1 MLQADYRFS
10 DVQATY
16 KIYKKRLYGDV
27 SMTISAEKKHTKKK
41 RSPTLPQHSFKPIM
55 TDCNTSCGL
64 HVLDLFYLRFPLLV
78 ILKISIALPLTN

>member
-27 SMTISAEKKHTKKK
+27 SMTISAEKKKHKKK
-41 RSPTLPQHSFKPIM
+41 DLRPSPNILLNQLWQTV
-55 TDCNTSCGL
+55 TL
-64 HVLDLFYLRFPLLV
+64 HVDFMFLIY
-78 ILKISIALPLTN
+78 SICVFHYWSF

>member
-41 RSPTLPQHSFKPIM
+41 DLRPSPNI
-55 TDCNTSCGL
+55 
-64 HVLDLFYLRFPLLV
+64 LLNQ
-78 ILKISIALPLTN
+78 L

>member
-27 SMTISAEKKHTKKK
+27 SMTISAEKKTQKKDL
-41 RSPTLPQHSFKPIM
+41 RPTPNI
-55 TDCNTSCGL
+55 
-64 HVLDLFYLRFPLLV
+64 LLNQ
-78 ILKISIALPLTN
+78 L

>member
-27 SMTISAEKKHTKKK
+27 SMTISAEKKTQKKK
-41 RSPTLPQHSFKPIM
+41 TSDPPPTF
-55 TDCNTSCGL
+55 
-64 HVLDLFYLRFPLLV
+64 F
-78 ILKISIALPLTN
+78 

>member
-27 SMTISAEKKHTKKK
+27 SMTISAEKKTQKK
-41 RSPTLPQHSFKPIM
+41 RPPTLPQHSFKPIM
-55 TDCNTSCGL
+55 TDRNTSCGL
-64 HVLDLFYLRFPLLV
+64 HVLDLFHLRFPLLV
-78 ILKISIALPLTN
+78 ILKISIALRLTK